1 MRPQVSVRVLLRAAD
16 EFAPL
21 HLTWPQGFFDN
32 RQDDAKARGV
42 KLPDAK
48 DKEDQFKAFQRKIEE
63 ELRDQAAVEE
73 DEAVEAAG
81 DREDREAHEQR

>member
-1 MRPQVSVRVLLRAAD
+1 M
-16 EFAPL
+16 
-21 HLTWPQGFFDN
+21 
-32 RQDDAKARGV
+32 

-81 DREDREAHEQR
+81 DREDREAHEQQ